1 MNNILLWIVGG
12 IIIVGGGLLVF
23 QNMKAAPS
31 DDAMMKEEGEMMQ
44 KDDAM
49 TKTDDSMMKQEDAMT
64 EKTDDSMMKEEG
76 AMMKKGSYEPY
87 APEKLALAAKGKVV
101 LFFHADWCPIC
112 RPLDA
117 ELMSKGVPEGVHVL
131 KVNYDTATE
140 LKKKYG
146 VTYQHTFVQV
156 DAQGNLIAKW
166 GDAITLAQVLAKV
179 Q

>member
-1 MNNILLWIVGG
+1 MNNILWWIVGA
-12 IIIVGGGLLVF
+12 IIVIGGGLLVF
-23 QNMKAAPS
+23 QNMQTTPS
-31 DDAMMKEEGEMMQ
+31 DGAMMKEEEMMK

-49 TKTDDSMMKQEDAMT
+49 TKTE
-64 EKTDDSMMKEEG
+64 DSMMKEDDAMMEKEG
-76 AMMKKGSYEPY
+76 AMMQKGSYEPY
-87 APEKLALAAKGKVV
+87 APEKIALAGKGKVV

-117 ELMSKGVPEGVHVL
+117 ELTSKGVPEGIHVL

-166 GDAITLAQVLAKV
+166 GDASTLAQVLAKV